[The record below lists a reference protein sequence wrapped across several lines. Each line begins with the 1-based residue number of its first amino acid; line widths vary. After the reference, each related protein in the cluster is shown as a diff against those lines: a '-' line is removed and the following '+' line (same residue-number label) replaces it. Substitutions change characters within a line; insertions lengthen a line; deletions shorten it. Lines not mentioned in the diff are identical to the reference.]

1 MVCTFIFPFRF
12 DPNELDPNSTENR
25 PAFAPPKDRLLADVL
40 LSNRDAVVDYF
51 QHDTLFAHVEEE
63 KLSEEELKDAWDE
76 YEREKV
82 FISKKIAYMF
92 RTILKLDSMLP
103 TIIST

>member
-1 MVCTFIFPFRF
+1 M
-12 DPNELDPNSTENR
+12 DKNSNEAR

-40 LSNRDAVVDYF
+40 LAHHDSVVHYF
-51 QHDTLFAHVEEE
+51 QHDTLLAHVEEE

-82 FISKKIAYMF
+82 FKFFIDVFVIFVVSGESTCHCIPSKQ
-92 RTILKLDSMLP
+92 L
-103 TIIST
+103 